1 MEILVEKHEDTT
13 NYYRIAYEVL
23 FVVRPVTGKLTSCY
37 RCFLIRTNSPFT
49 PSTSTYKFDDDY
61 SDANDK
67 SSTLRRWAPAPPC

>member
-1 MEILVEKHEDTT
+1 MGILVQNTKTQRAIT
-13 NYYRIAYEVL
+13 GVL

-37 RCFLIRTNSPFT
+37 RCFFIRTNSPFT